1 MDPECYLFV
10 EKGDGLIGKATDMR
24 NTIVLKIKKTVSE

>member
-10 EKGDGLIGKATDMR
+10 EKGDELIGKATD
-24 NTIVLKIKKTVSE
+24 NEEYYCVQDQKTVSE